1 MRVVT
6 ERNLNQA
13 EKDIRKRKDERN
25 AQVRIWR
32 QNQKMEKRVSVIVQE
47 YVKEKYQNIYTEA
60 VNFYAT
66 LSGLY
71 PKKNDLRKTKEFRE
85 WKKAKPGNNRETSTT
100 ATTANQTN
108 ANSTTTSNQAAQ
120 DQTNANSRIDQA
132 VQQTN
137 NFTLRIPLIPQ
148 PSIPQ
153 AEISPQE
160 LEIGAEYTVET
171 PPLQAEMQGITDQR
185 IQEIIEELRN
195 DPDLNGIFNDID
207 MPTEQDD
214 PDLNG
219 IFNDIDMPT
228 EQDDEG
234 IEDDIF
240 W

>member
-6 ERNLNQA
+6 ETNLNQA
-13 EKDIRKRKDERN
+13 WQEIRKRKDERN
-25 AQVRIWR
+25 VQVRIWR
-32 QNQKMEKRVSVIVQE
+32 QNKKMEKRVSVFVQE
-47 YVKEKYQNIYTEA
+47 YVKEKHQNIYAEA
-60 VNFYAT
+60 VNFYTT
-66 LSGLY
+66 LNGLY

-85 WKKAKPGNNRETSTT
+85 WKKAKPDNNRETSTT
-100 ATTANQTN
+100 ATIT
-108 ANSTTTSNQAAQ
+108 NQAAQ

-148 PSIPQ
+148 SSISQ

-171 PPLQAEMQGITDQR
+171 APLQAEMQGITDQR
-185 IQEIIEELRN
+185 IQEIIEELQN
-195 DPDLNGIFNDID
+195 DPDLD
-207 MPTEQDD
+207 
-214 PDLNG
+214 G

-234 IEDDIF
+234 VEDDIF

>member
-13 EKDIRKRKDERN
+13 KKDIRKRKDERN

-32 QNQKMEKRVSVIVQE
+32 QNQKMEKRVSVFVQE

-60 VNFYAT
+60 VNFYTT
-66 LSGLY
+66 LNGLY

-85 WKKAKPGNNRETSTT
+85 WKKAKPDNNRETSTA
-100 ATTANQTN
+100 ATTT
-108 ANSTTTSNQAAQ
+108 NQAAQ
-120 DQTNANSRIDQA
+120 DQTNANSRIDQT
-132 VQQTN
+132 VLQTN

-148 PSIPQ
+148 SSIPQ

-171 PPLQAEMQGITDQR
+171 QPLQAEMQGITDQR
-185 IQEIIEELRN
+185 IQEIIEELQN
-195 DPDLNGIFNDID
+195 DPDLD
-207 MPTEQDD
+207 
-214 PDLNG
+214 G

-234 IEDDIF
+234 IEDDIL

>member
-13 EKDIRKRKDERN
+13 KADIRKRKDERN
-25 AQVRIWR
+25 VQVRIWR
-32 QNQKMEKRVSVIVQE
+32 QNKKIEKRLSVFVQE

-60 VNFYAT
+60 VNFYTT
-66 LSGLY
+66 LNGLY

-85 WKKAKPGNNRETSTT
+85 WKKAKPDNNRETSTT
-100 ATTANQTN
+100 ATTT
-108 ANSTTTSNQAAQ
+108 NQAAQ
-120 DQTNANSRIDQA
+120 DQT
-132 VQQTN
+132 VQQFD

-148 PSIPQ
+148 SSIPQ

-160 LEIGAEYTVET
+160 LEIGADYTVET
-171 PPLQAEMQGITDQR
+171 TPLQVETQGITDQR
-185 IQEIIEELRN
+185 IQEIIEELQN
-195 DPDLNGIFNDID
+195 DPDLD
-207 MPTEQDD
+207 
-214 PDLNG
+214 G

-234 IEDDIF
+234 IEDDIL